1 MERKIKQKLKET
13 QKEINSKTAC
23 YNRTGKPTDKA
34 RVRHELDKLEVRYQ
48 TLMEVYKMMEV
59 KSEEQNGL

>member
-23 YNRTGKPTDKA
+23 YNRTVKPTDKA
-34 RVRHELDKLEVRYQ
+34 RVRHELDKFEVRYE
-48 TLMEVYKMMEV
+48 TLIEVYKLMKTEGED
-59 KSEEQNGL
+59 K